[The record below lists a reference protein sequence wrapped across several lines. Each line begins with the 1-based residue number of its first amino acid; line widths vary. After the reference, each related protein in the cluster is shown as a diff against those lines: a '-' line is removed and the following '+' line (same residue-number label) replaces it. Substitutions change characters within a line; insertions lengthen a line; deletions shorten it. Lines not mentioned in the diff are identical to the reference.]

1 MKVPHW
7 GQVVAQP
14 HEYLIQI
21 RNGRVRRH
29 GQGASCFKW
38 PGDSVALVSTS
49 IAKLS
54 FSADQVTREKVG
66 VEVTGL
72 AVYRVVEP
80 MLAYR
85 MIDGDLTRLTDI
97 LREMFVG
104 ATRRI
109 VAGLSLE
116 DCITHRKERVASAL
130 VEEIAPVLAG
140 QGAMGDTTSQGW
152 GVVLDTIEIQNV
164 RVLSE
169 EVFARLQ
176 APYRESL
183 ALEALKAREQVEEEQ
198 ARISVARQRAEEQA
212 KRTMMAEEEA
222 RLEAER
228 RRDVERARHE
238 EALAKAALAADIER
252 AVERERAEQ
261 ERKKSVLAAELERR
275 AKQSDAELAQAKRQ
289 SEAELERRARVHEA
303 ELEQQRK
310 LHEAALEQAKRQ
322 IELDREKA
330 QAELATRREQA
341 ELEAETLRAAR
352 AARADLSDR
361 QLEELVLS
369 ETLPRMAD
377 AFRGSFGEIHLTAA
391 SGQGSELFTFLSS
404 GIEQVARATR
414 RVKSEVAPGASD

>member
-109 VAGLSLE
+109 VAGLALE

-198 ARISVARQRAEEQA
+198 ARITVARQRAEEQA

-228 RRDVERARHE
+228 QRDVERARHE
-238 EALAKAALAADIER
+238 EALAKAALSADIER
-252 AVERERAEQ
+252 ALERERAEQ
-261 ERKKSVLAAELERR
+261 ERKKNALAAELERR
-275 AKQSDAELAQAKRQ
+275 SKQSEAELAQAKRQ
-289 SEAELERRARVHEA
+289 SEAELERRARVHLA
-303 ELEQQRK
+303 ELEQ
-310 LHEAALEQAKRQ
+310 AKQQ
-322 IELDREKA
+322 IELERERA
-330 QAELATRREQA
+330 LAELATRREQA
-341 ELEAETLRAAR
+341 ELEAETVRASR

-361 QLEELVLS
+361 QLEELMLS

-391 SGQGSELFTFLSS
+391 SGQSSELFTFLSS

-414 RVKSEVAPGASD
+414 RVKSEVAPGAAD